1 MNDNGIVDNYPS
13 LVVNHTIEKNIF
25 HFYSVNQV
33 VLKIEVISD
42 SIIRVRY
49 GTEGTLE
56 EDFSY
61 AIDKT
66 YVGSYSHL
74 ELHETEKTFMI
85 ETKTVK
91 CYINKSNLKLTFKDI
106 DENVINEDEKGYHWE
121 EFHASGGNIVK
132 QSKHVFEKEMYFGL
146 GDKPHSLNVR
156 GKRLQIWGTDEYGFH
171 KDTDPI
177 YKNIPFYMGLHHGI
191 GYGIFFDNTFRSF
204 FDFASERNS
213 ACSFWAE
220 GGEMNYYFIA
230 GPDLVD
236 VVKRYTMLTGTPD
249 LPPLWSLGYHQC
261 KWSYYPEANV
271 REVTDKFRELR
282 LPADAIYFD
291 IDYMDGFR
299 CFTWD
304 KERFPDPKKL
314 VSDLKENGF
323 KSIVIID
330 PGIKIDPEYSIFKE
344 GLEKGYF
351 CKRGDGPLMKGKV
364 WPGDCYFPDFTN
376 PEVREWWSG
385 LFDELIDEIGIAGVW
400 NDMNEPAVFET
411 PNKSF
416 PDDVRHNYDGH
427 ECSHR
432 KAHNVY
438 GMQMARATFH
448 GVRKSIHP
456 ERPFVIT
463 RSAYSGAQRYC
474 LGWTGDNISSWEHLL
489 VANRQ
494 VQRMAV
500 SGFSFIGSD
509 IGGFI
514 DHPSP
519 ELYTRWMQLGTFHPF
534 FRTHSSGDHG
544 DQEPWSFGEKTI
556 DVVRKTL
563 ELRYQL
569 LPYIYTAF
577 YQYVSQYM
585 PMTRPLA
592 YVYQNDDIAIQKEEE
607 FLLGDNILICP
618 VSEPNPKSKFMYLP
632 EGEWFNYFSG
642 EKSIGGK
649 DIEVPVTIETIPV
662 FVKAGSVIPHFPVQQ
677 YVGEKEIKEI
687 TLKVYV
693 GGTENDSS
701 LYEDRGN
708 GKEHRSGKFNYRNF
722 KSVMNGS
729 QFKLT
734 QHVQRG
740 FNQSYDT
747 FKVELIG
754 MEGTKYK
761 AFVDG
766 TAVKLNDHS
775 LIVQEGF
782 GDIEVKW

>member
-1 MNDNGIVDNYPS
+1 MEHREIDNYP
-13 LVVNHTIEKNIF
+13 NHIVRNSADKNSYW
-25 HFYSVNQV
+25 FYSENQV
-33 VLKIEVISD
+33 VLKLEVISD
-42 SIIRVRY
+42 YIIRVRF
-49 GTEGTLE
+49 GTENFLE
-56 EDFSY
+56 DDFSY
-61 AIDKT
+61 AIYKN
-66 YVGSYSHL
+66 YVGSYRHL
-74 ELHETEKTFMI
+74 ELIETNKTFI
-85 ETKTVK
+85 LQTLRVE
-91 CYINKSNLKLTFKDI
+91 CHIDKSNMKLTFKDRDGNI
-106 DENVINEDEKGYHWE
+106 INQDEKGFHWE
-121 EFHASGGNIVK
+121 EYHQSGGNIVK
-132 QSKHVFEKEMYFGL
+132 ESKNVFDKEMYFGL
-146 GDKPHSLNVR
+146 GDKPHSLNLR
-156 GKRLQIWGTDEYGFH
+156 GKRLQIWGTDEYGFE

-177 YKNIPFYMGLHHGI
+177 YKNIPFYMGLHDNI

-230 GPDLVD
+230 GPELID
-236 VVKRYTMLTGTPD
+236 VVRRYTMITGTPR

-304 KERFPDPKKL
+304 KERFPNPKKL
-314 VSDLKENGF
+314 VGDLRENGF

-330 PGIKIDPEYSIFKE
+330 PGIKIDPEYDIYKE
-344 GLEKGYF
+344 AFEKGYF

-376 PEVREWWSG
+376 PEVREWWAG
-385 LFDELIDEIGIAGVW
+385 LFDELIADIGIAGVW

-416 PDDVRHNYDGH
+416 PDDVRHDYDGH
-427 ECSHR
+427 NCSHR

-448 GVRKSIHP
+448 GVKKSIHP

-474 LGWTGDNISSWEHLL
+474 LGWTGDNKSTWEHLL

-500 SGFSFIGSD
+500 CGFSFVGSD
-509 IGGFI
+509 VGGFI

-519 ELYTRWMQLGTFHPF
+519 ELYTRWMQLATFHPF

-544 DQEPWSFGEKTI
+544 DQEPWSFGEKTVDI
-556 DVVRKTL
+556 VRKTL
-563 ELRYQL
+563 ELRYKL
-569 LPYIYTAF
+569 LPYMYTTF
-577 YQYVSQYM
+577 YQYISNYM

-592 YVYQNDDIAIQKEEE
+592 YVYQDDEIAITKEDE
-607 FLLGDNILICP
+607 FLLGDNILVCP
-618 VSEPNPKSKFMYLP
+618 VSQPNTSSQSMYLP
-632 EGEWFNYFSG
+632 KGEWFDFYTQKNTHGG
-642 EKSIGGK
+642 EII
-649 DIEVPVTIETIPV
+649 DVPVTIETIPV
-662 FVKAGSVIPHFPVQQ
+662 FIKAGAVIPLYPVQQ

-687 TLKVYV
+687 TLQVYV
-693 GGTENDSS
+693 GGEENNSY

-708 GKEHRSGKFNYRNF
+708 GKEYRSGKFNYRNF
-722 KSVMNGS
+722 KSQSGDQS
-729 QFKLT
+729 FKIT

-740 FNQSYDT
+740 YKQGCET
-747 FKVELIG
+747 FKMELIG
-754 MEGTKYK
+754 LSGKAYEIIVDDKSVDVNNHEFVVIENFTEMEIKMK
-761 AFVDG
+761 
-766 TAVKLNDHS
+766 
-775 LIVQEGF
+775 
-782 GDIEVKW
+782 

>member
-1 MNDNGIVDNYPS
+1 MENREIDHYPNHIVRNSVD
-13 LVVNHTIEKNIF
+13 KNLYW
-25 HFYSVNQV
+25 FYSENQV
-33 VLKIEVISD
+33 VLKLEVISD
-42 SIIRVRY
+42 YIIRVRF
-49 GTEGTLE
+49 GTENFLE
-56 EDFSY
+56 DDFSY
-61 AIDKT
+61 AIYKN
-66 YVGSYSHL
+66 YVGSYRHL
-74 ELHETEKTFMI
+74 ELI
-85 ETKTVK
+85 ETNETFIIQTLRVE
-91 CYINKSNLKLTFKDI
+91 CHINRSNMKLTFKDRDGNI
-106 DENVINEDEKGYHWE
+106 INQDEKGFHWE
-121 EFHASGGNIVK
+121 EYHQSGGNIVK
-132 QSKHVFEKEMYFGL
+132 QSKNVFDKEMYFGL
-146 GDKPHSLNVR
+146 GDKPHSLNLR
-156 GKRLQIWGTDEYGFH
+156 GKRLQIWGTDEYGFE
-171 KDTDPI
+171 KETDPI
-177 YKNIPFYMGLHHGI
+177 YKNIPFYMGLHDSI

-230 GPDLVD
+230 GPELID
-236 VVKRYTMLTGTPD
+236 VVRRYTMVTGTPD
-249 LPPLWSLGYHQC
+249 LPPLWALGYHQC
-261 KWSYYPEANV
+261 KWSYYPESNV
-271 REVTDKFRELR
+271 REVTEKFRELR

-304 KERFPDPKKL
+304 NERFPNPKKL

-330 PGIKIDPEYSIFKE
+330 PGIKIDPEYDIYKE
-344 GLEKGYF
+344 AFEKGYF

-376 PEVREWWSG
+376 PEVREWWAG
-385 LFDELIDEIGIAGVW
+385 LFNELIADVGIAGVW

-416 PDDVRHNYDGH
+416 PDDVRHDYDGH
-427 ECSHR
+427 DCSHR

-448 GVRKSIHP
+448 GVKKSIHP

-474 LGWTGDNISSWEHLL
+474 LGWTGDNKSSWEHLL

-500 SGFSFIGSD
+500 CGFSFVGSD
-509 IGGFI
+509 VGGFI

-519 ELYTRWMQLGTFHPF
+519 ELYTRWMQLATFHPF

-556 DVVRKTL
+556 DLVRKTL
-563 ELRYQL
+563 ELRYRL
-569 LPYIYTAF
+569 LPYMYTTF
-577 YQYVSQYM
+577 YQYVSNYM
-585 PMTRPLA
+585 PMTKPIS
-592 YVYQNDDIAIQKEEE
+592 YVYQDDVNAITREDE
-607 FLLGDNILICP
+607 FILGDNILVCP
-618 VSEPNPKSKFMYLP
+618 VSQPNTSTQFMYLP
-632 EGEWFNYFSG
+632 KGDWFDFYSN
-642 EKSIGGK
+642 EVTTGGHSM
-649 DIEVPVTIETIPV
+649 DVAVTMETIPV
-662 FVKAGSVIPHFPVQQ
+662 FIKAGAVIPLYPVQQ

-687 TLKVYV
+687 TLQVYV
-693 GGTENDSS
+693 GGEENNSY

-722 KSVMNGS
+722 KSQSGAQS
-729 QFKLT
+729 FKIT

-740 FNQSYDT
+740 YKQGCET
-747 FKVELIG
+747 FKMELIG
-754 MEGTKYK
+754 LSGKAYEVIVDDKSVDVNNHEFVVTENFTEMEIKFK
-761 AFVDG
+761 
-766 TAVKLNDHS
+766 
-775 LIVQEGF
+775 
-782 GDIEVKW
+782 

>member
-1 MNDNGIVDNYPS
+1 MNNNGVIDNYPS
-13 LVVNHTIEKNIF
+13 VLSHHTVDKNIF
-25 HFYSVNQV
+25 HFYSENQV
-33 VLKIEVISD
+33 ILKIEVISD
-42 SIIRVRY
+42 SIIRVRC
-49 GTEGTLE
+49 GTDGTLE
-56 EDFSY
+56 DDFSY
-61 AIDKT
+61 AIDKK
-66 YVGSYSHL
+66 YVGSYSAL
-74 ELHETEKTFMI
+74 DLSETDTNFVLQTSK
-85 ETKTVK
+85 VK
-91 CYINKSNLKLTFKDI
+91 CFINKSNLKITFKDI
-106 DENVINEDEKGYHWE
+106 DDNIINEDEKGFHWE
-121 EFHASGGNIVK
+121 EFQASGGNIVK
-132 QSKHVFEKEMYFGL
+132 QSKHVFDKEMYFGL
-146 GDKPHSLNVR
+146 GDKPHSLNMR
-156 GKRLQIWGTDEYGFH
+156 GKRLQIWGTDEYGFE

-230 GPDLVD
+230 GPELID

-271 REVTDKFRELR
+271 REVTNKFRELN

-304 KERFPDPKKL
+304 KERFPNPKKL
-314 VSDLKENGF
+314 VSDLKDIGF

-330 PGIKIDPEYSIFKE
+330 PGIKIDQEYSVFTE
-344 GLEKGYF
+344 ALEKGYF

-385 LFDELIDEIGIAGVW
+385 LFDELISEVGIAGVW

-500 SGFSFIGSD
+500 CGFSFIGSD

-569 LPYIYTAF
+569 LPYLYTTF
-577 YQYVSQYM
+577 YQYVSKYV

-592 YVYQNDDIAIQKEEE
+592 YVYQNDETAIHKEEE
-607 FLLGDNILICP
+607 FLLGDNMLVCP

-632 EGEWFNYFSG
+632 QGEWFNFFTG
-642 EKSIGGK
+642 EKAIGGQ

-662 FVKAGSVIPHFPVQQ
+662 FIKAGAALPLYPVQQ
-677 YVGEKEIKEI
+677 YVGEKEIDEV

-693 GGTENDSS
+693 GGTENESY

-708 GKEHRSGKFNYRNF
+708 GKEHRSGKYNYRNF
-722 KSVMNGS
+722 TSAMSES
-729 QFKLT
+729 QFRLT

-740 FNQSYDT
+740 FSQSYKT
-747 FKVELIG
+747 FKIELIG
-754 MEGTKYK
+754 VEGKAYK
-761 AFVDG
+761 VFVNDKE
-766 TAVKLNDHS
+766 VKVNDHS
-775 LIVQEGF
+775 FIVDEGF
-782 GDIEVKW
+782 NEFEVRF